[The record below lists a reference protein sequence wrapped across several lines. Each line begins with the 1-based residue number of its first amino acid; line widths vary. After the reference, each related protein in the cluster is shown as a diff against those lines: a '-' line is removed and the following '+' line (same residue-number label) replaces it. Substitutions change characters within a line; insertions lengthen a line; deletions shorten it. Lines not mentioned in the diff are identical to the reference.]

1 MDRVLEPAPGGKR
14 DRDTK
19 RGVGGFSENLEQLRE
34 GSPK

>member
-14 DRDTK
+14 DPATK
-19 RGVGGFSENLEQLRE
+19 RGISGFSKNLEQLRE